1 MVEEAIKEV
10 DKSDPIQIAHVL
22 QSDAIDEI
30 PIEEVKDFIAQVDFE
45 SFTEEQ
51 SAEIMEVL
59 SEAPAEIKEAFEEEV
74 NIFGNENFDS
84 YVPTGSAIDVG
95 QRRVLVAAG
104 AAMTAVGAA
113 TQGSSGS
120 GGSKGG
126 RKVK

>member
-1 MVEEAIKEV
+1 LPVQDVKEF
-10 DKSDPIQIAHVL
+10 IQ
-22 QSDAIDEI
+22 
-30 PIEEVKDFIAQVDFE
+30 QVDFE
-45 SFTEEQ
+45 SFTEEE
-51 SAEIMEVL
+51 SAGIMEVL
-59 SEAPAEIKEAFEEEV
+59 SDAPAEVKDVFEEQV

-84 YVPTGSAIDVG
+84 YVPTGSTIDVG

-113 TQGSSGS
+113 TQGAAGS